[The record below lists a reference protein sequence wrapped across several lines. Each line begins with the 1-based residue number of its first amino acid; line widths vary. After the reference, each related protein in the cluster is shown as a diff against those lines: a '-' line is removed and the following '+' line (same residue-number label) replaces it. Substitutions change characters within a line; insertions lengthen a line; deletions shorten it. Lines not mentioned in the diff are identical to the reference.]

1 MWRAHTR
8 DVEPASLTVALS
20 AAVGPFGWHGTPTP
34 AGWSSSARSASV
46 PSWLRPSSCSSAVGP
61 STPSWPATLRCRR
74 PAGSC
79 SLSRQLGGVDLSTGR
94 WQRVAPARAFLRD
107 APLVVLD
114 EPTAA
119 LDPRAERDLF
129 QTVAALY
136 QARAYR

>member
-1 MWRAHTR
+1 
-8 DVEPASLTVALS
+8 VAL
-20 AAVGPFGWHGTPTP
+20 
-34 AGWSSSARSASV
+34 AG
-46 PSWLRPSSCSSAVGP
+46 
-61 STPSWPATLRCRR
+61 
-74 PAGSC
+74 
-79 SLSRQLGGVDLSTGR
+79 
-94 WQRVAPARAFLRD
+94 AFLRD